1 MNALF
6 GGIPLFDPTGMMN
19 LILRFALN
27 VVATLVLIGLLYYRR
42 GGRKD
47 YFFTDMVISVTV
59 FLLCFLLE
67 SVKIQ
72 LGFAL
77 GLFAV
82 FGIIRYRTESIPI
95 KEMTYLFAA
104 IGLSVVNALA
114 NKKVSYAELVF
125 TNAALL
131 GTAAVL
137 EYGFL
142 GRAERSEKVRYD
154 RMDLIVP
161 EKRAEMIAD
170 LRARLGFDVV
180 RVEVGEIDFLHDIA
194 IVTVFYRPRNSA
206 KGSGK

>member
-1 MNALF
+1 METF
-6 GGIPLFDPTGMMN
+6 FGIPLVHANHFLHL
-19 LILRFALN
+19 LIRFAIDMAAVL
-27 VVATLVLIGLLYYRR
+27 TLIGVLYYRR

-47 YFFTDMVISVTV
+47 YFFTDVIISVTV
-59 FLLCFLLE
+59 FLLCILLDN
-67 SVKIQ
+67 VK
-72 LGFAL
+72 LDMGFAL

-104 IGLSVVNALA
+104 IGLSIVNALA

-125 TNAALL
+125 TNVALL

-137 EYGFL
+137 EYCFL

-161 EKRAEMIAD
+161 EKRAEMLAD

-194 IVTVFYRPRNSA
+194 FVTVFYRPRKER
-206 KGSGK
+206 KGGGA